1 MPFLRQP
8 DGTYTSPSG
17 KTFTEAQV
25 KMYYAT
31 DGFTKKPVTRRDPPP
46 STK

>member
-8 DGTYTSPSG
+8 DGTYKSPSG
-17 KTFTEAQV
+17 RTFTENQV
-25 KMYYAT
+25 KLYYAT
-31 DGFTKKPVTRRDPPP
+31 DGFTKPVKLKAPA